1 MTDKLVA
8 KKTIILNKMSELAKP
23 IKQKDLRKY
32 FDSSSEPFVD
42 LLREM
47 VRSKYILVE
56 KGYLLTGGE
65 VRLTSKGHAA
75 AAGKANIDH
84 ENADLTRMLHT
95 QVFDRCG
102 LGT

>member
-32 FDSSSEPFVD
+32 FDSPSDLFVD

-56 KGYLLTGGE
+56 KGHFLRGGE
-65 VRLTSKGHAA
+65 MRLTSKGHAA
-75 AAGKANIDH
+75 VVGKANIDH
-84 ENADLTRMLHT
+84 ENADLIRMLHT